1 MSLDQIKNTFQVVI
15 YSGTAIT
22 IFGAIIISSYPNA
35 KLKWTFNFPTG
46 VSISTLGAI
55 ILLIGT
61 ISFNIYS
68 NKVEKYN
75 KDEFDRQ
82 LAARDKVI
90 NKNAEQLLITNR
102 FHAEIDNPINSIF
115 FILDLGSTVLADN
128 FRP

>member
-1 MSLDQIKNTFQVVI
+1 MSLDQVKTTFQVVI

-22 IFGAIIISSYPNA
+22 VLGAIIISSYPNA
-35 KLKWTFNFPTG
+35 KLKWAFNFPAG

-61 ISFNIYS
+61 IFFNIYS

-75 KDEFDRQ
+75 KDEFNRQ

-90 NKNAEQLLITNR
+90 KKNAEQLLITNR
-102 FHAEIDNPINSIF
+102 FHAEIDNPIKSMF
-115 FILDLGSTVLADN
+115 LF
-128 FRP
+128 